1 VSLHSKTLVLLIIVL
16 AVAISALVT
25 VVVAAGGLEYN
36 IVTVIIPTEI
46 QGSFQTIVS
55 PLNVSS
61 VSLLSETN
69 TYVLTQ
75 GQPRIGYLFS
85 RNPPVMAWIEPSAYS
100 GSYSV
105 WYGGDNP
112 YSQYLGAPGTQNSI
126 WLAFDD
132 FDYSTGFWTNQS
144 ISISGSRAIIGP
156 GGYIALIYAYSSKT
170 EHLWLIHGRKAYV
183 LLFPNATSSFVYVT
197 LTSQNFTDI
206 TNVIDG
212 SDVYFLDQTGACL
225 YYSVINFDKANLIL
239 NVAVNPANN
248 TIIYM
253 LYGGTNLCLSY
264 RVS

>member
-1 VSLHSKTLVLLIIVL
+1 VSLHKALIPLLIIL
-16 AVAISALVT
+16 ATAISALVT

-36 IVTVIIPTEI
+36 IVSVVVPSEI

-61 VSLLSETN
+61 ISLLSEAN

-85 RNPPVMAWIEPSAYS
+85 RDPPVVAWIEPSAYS
-100 GSYSV
+100 GVYNV

-112 YSQYLGAPGTQNSI
+112 YSQYIGAPGTSNSI

-132 FDYSTGFWTNQS
+132 FDYATGFWTNQS
-144 ISISGSRAIIGP
+144 ITISGSRAFIGS
-156 GGYIALIYAYSSKT
+156 GGYLALANAYSSKT

-183 LLFPNATSSFVYVT
+183 LTFPNATNSFVYIV

-206 TNVIDG
+206 TSVIDG
-212 SDVYFLDQTGACL
+212 SDVYFVDQTGACL
-225 YYSVINFDKANLIL
+225 YYSVINFDKTNLVL

-248 TIIYM
+248 TAVYL
-253 LYGGTNLCLSY
+253 LYGGTNACPSY

>member
-1 VSLHSKTLVLLIIVL
+1 VSLRKLLIPLLIVL
-16 AVAISALVT
+16 ATAISALVT

-36 IVTVIIPTEI
+36 IVTVIVPTEI

-61 VSLLSETN
+61 ISLLSEAN

-100 GSYSV
+100 GSYDV

-132 FDYSTGFWTNQS
+132 FDYSTGFWINQS
-144 ISISGSRAIIGP
+144 IMISGSRATIGP
-156 GGYIALIYAYSSKT
+156 GGYLALTNAYSGKT

-183 LLFPNATSSFVYVT
+183 LLFPNATDSYVYVT

-206 TNVIDG
+206 TSVIDG

-225 YYSVINFDKANLIL
+225 YYNVIYFDKANLIL
-239 NVAVNPANN
+239 YVAVNPANN
-248 TIIYM
+248 TAVYL
-253 LYGGTNLCLSY
+253 LYGGTNECPTY

>member
-1 VSLHSKTLVLLIIVL
+1 MSLRKALIPLLIVL
-16 AVAISALVT
+16 AAAISALVT
-25 VVVAAGGLEYN
+25 VAAGGLEYN
-36 IVTVIIPTEI
+36 IVTVIVPTEI

-61 VSLLSETN
+61 ISLLSEAN

-112 YSQYLGAPGTQNSI
+112 YSQYLGAPGTPNSI

-132 FDYSTGFWTNQS
+132 FDYSTGFWSNQS
-144 ISISGSRAIIGP
+144 ITISGSRATIGP
-156 GGYIALIYAYSSKT
+156 GGYLALMNAYSSKT
-170 EHLWLIHGRKAYV
+170 EHLWLIHGRKAYI
-183 LLFPNATSSFVYVT
+183 LTFPSATDSFLYIT

-212 SDVYFLDQTGACL
+212 SDVYFLDQAGACL
-225 YYSVINFDKANLIL
+225 YYSIINFDKANLVL

-248 TIIYM
+248 MIIYL
-253 LYGGTNLCLSY
+253 LYGGTNACTGS